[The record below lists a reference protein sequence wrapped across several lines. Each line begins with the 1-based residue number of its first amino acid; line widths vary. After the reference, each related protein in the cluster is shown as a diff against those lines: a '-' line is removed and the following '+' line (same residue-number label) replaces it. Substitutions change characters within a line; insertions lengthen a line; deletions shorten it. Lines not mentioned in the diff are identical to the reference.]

1 MIQLEFPP
9 FRQWFV
15 AGVAAIRRTRALP
28 PPQATNAM
36 DYTLRLSATL
46 RIYNLSHSVHDVM
59 CAVAKLQSEG
69 GHATIPAICLRL
81 ACTYQAVMQH
91 FMKNPDIFVRDEAHK
106 PARYTL
112 SDEGIRLLHKVKTR
126 VSKL

>member
-9 FRQWFV
+9 IRQWFA
-15 AGVAAIRRTRALP
+15 AGVAAIRQRRAP
-28 PPQATNAM
+28 AAAPTNAI

-46 RIYNLSHSVHDVM
+46 RIYNLSHAVHDVM

-91 FMKNPDIFVRDEAHK
+91 FMKNPDIFLRDERHK

-112 SDEGIRLLHKVKTR
+112 SDEGIKLLHKVKTR
-126 VSKL
+126 VSKS

>member
-1 MIQLEFPP
+1 MIQLEFPK
-9 FRQWFV
+9 FRQWFA
-15 AGVAAIRRTRALP
+15 AGVAACTRRRAVA
-28 PPQATNAM
+28 QAPTSAM

-59 CAVAKLQSEG
+59 CAVAKLQAET

-91 FMKNPDIFVRDEAHK
+91 FLKNPDIFVRDESHK

-112 SDEGIRLLHKVKTR
+112 SDEGIRLLHKVKSR
-126 VSKL
+126 VSKS